1 MIRFNELECQK
12 EARGMAW
19 WCSVLCLVHLVALF
33 SRKLLKFI
41 GVTRMCAAA
50 NGKFNIIIASRN
62 GM

>member
-1 MIRFNELECQK
+1 MNWNAKKKLVEWLGGVRF
-12 EARGMAW
+12 
-19 WCSVLCLVHLVALF
+19 LCLVHLVALF